1 MVLWRGCLIF
11 HQYIPGKRHKY
22 GVKLYM
28 LYEHIGYVWNVL
40 ENCGKMDSLSGFSHA
55 GTVVLKL
62 MKKLLDRGHALYL
75 DNFYTSVPLA
85 EVLLNRKTLICGT
98 LRKNKKHLPKKSC
111 FYQTKKRT
119 AHCQTKK
126 GVLL

>member
-1 MVLWRGCLIF
+1 MSWKTAEKWILSLWFQSCGNCVLR
-11 HQYIPGKRHKY
+11 
-22 GVKLYM
+22 
-28 LYEHIGYVWNVL
+28 
-40 ENCGKMDSLSGFSHA
+40 
-55 GTVVLKL
+55 L

-75 DNFYTSVPLA
+75 DNFYTSVSLA
-85 EVLLNRKTLICGT
+85 EALLNRKTLICGT